1 VTDNLTIMSAVV
13 AELLSSKL
21 LIAVAHLLVAA
32 FDTFYL
38 IIAELDNACTLRTME
53 IETGNLDTSLEIPVR
68 VTIHCATQRCR
79 LWVPDCSH

>member
-1 VTDNLTIMSAVV
+1 MSAVV

-38 IIAELDNACTLRTME
+38 VIAELDNACTLRKME
-53 IETGNLDTSLEIPVR
+53 IETGNLDT
-68 VTIHCATQRCR
+68 
-79 LWVPDCSH
+79 